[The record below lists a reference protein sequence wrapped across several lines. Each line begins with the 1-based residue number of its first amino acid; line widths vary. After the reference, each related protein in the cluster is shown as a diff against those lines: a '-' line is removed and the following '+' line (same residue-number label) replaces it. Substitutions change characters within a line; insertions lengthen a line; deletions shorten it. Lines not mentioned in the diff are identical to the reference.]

1 MTTKDIMTMSLDDLI
16 ADAVARKDKQAIL
29 WIQKE
34 AYKKDKRKKDDKE
47 IEVAHSLTT
56 LKFDY
61 AKKYWGYTPKDKTK
75 NYEELRRRAQEKK
88 RKELEDKFAAALA
101 ALTDQDQGAAGSFF

>member
-1 MTTKDIMTMSLDDLI
+1 MTTKEIMAMSVDDLI
-16 ADAVARKDKQAIL
+16 ADAVARKDKSAIH

-34 AYKKDKRKKDDKE
+34 MNRKDIRKKDDKE

-61 AKKYWGYTPKDKTK
+61 AKKFLGYTPTDKVK
-75 NYEELRRRAQEKK
+75 NYAEQRRRAQEKK
-88 RKELEDKFAAALA
+88 KRELEEKFAAALKA
-101 ALTDQDQGAAGSFF
+101 IEE